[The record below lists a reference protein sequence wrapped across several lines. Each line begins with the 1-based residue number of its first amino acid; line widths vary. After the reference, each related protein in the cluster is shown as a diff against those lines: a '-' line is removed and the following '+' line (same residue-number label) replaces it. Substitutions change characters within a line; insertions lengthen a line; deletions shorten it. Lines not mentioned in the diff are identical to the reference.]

1 MFHTKEQQRSYSKIL
16 CPKTRT
22 GSSQDLVSNPLLCR
36 INQQYFHLTQ
46 HQSST
51 AMTSREL
58 QGCQKW
64 FASLG

>member
-1 MFHTKEQQRSYSKIL
+1 MFHTKEQQRSYSKTL
-16 CPKTRT
+16 CPKTCT